1 MEQRKGMAML
11 WPILRPM
18 MPLYLFAIVL
28 MIFDSLVGCVTYNG
42 LATLLDGVAAGTMTM
57 TELRLVTAQAYLKL
71 VFCIFAHL
79 SSWAFIGKVTSQFRL
94 KVRKQDMKFFDVF
107 QSGILQERL
116 NNDAEQLASR
126 MFHIPHRLVHLTF
139 LLGSVMYSLY
149 DLSPE
154 LFFTIVIPIPLASM
168 ASYKII
174 KYM

>member
-57 TELRLVTAQAYLKL
+57 TELKWVTAQAYLKL

-79 SSWAFIGKVTSQFRL
+79 SSWAFVGKVTSQFRL
-94 KVRKQDMKFFDVF
+94 KVRNQVMRSMVRQDMKFFDIF

-116 NNDAEQLASR
+116 NSDAEQLATR
-126 MFHIPHRLVHLTF
+126 LFNIPNRLIHLMF
-139 LLGSVMYSLY
+139 LLISVMYTLY
-149 DLSPE
+149 NL
-154 LFFTIVIPIPLASM
+154 
-168 ASYKII
+168 
-174 KYM
+174 